1 MTDTAFVVTPK
12 GAKAIAD
19 WEARFAAERARE
31 KLAFEKNRAA
41 LFAVLA
47 LAKIDSIAVEFD
59 GCGDAGAIESVT
71 PYAGGQAVEFP
82 AVRVEIDRASC
93 SEDIQ
98 TVSLS
103 LAEAFENLVY
113 DILALKH
120 PGWENNDGAFGE
132 LDFDVAA
139 GTIGYTHNQRFT
151 DIDSFDHQI

>member
-1 MTDTAFVVTPK
+1 M
-12 GAKAIAD
+12 
-19 WEARFAAERARE
+19 
-31 KLAFEKNRAA
+31 
-41 LFAVLA
+41 
-47 LAKIDSIAVEFD
+47 
-59 GCGDAGAIESVT
+59 
-71 PYAGGQAVEFP
+71 
-82 AVRVEIDRASC
+82 
-93 SEDIQ
+93 
-98 TVSLS
+98 SLS